1 MTCKMMHQ
9 ICYGFYW
16 SIKKWS
22 IFGSF
27 CEFFNLRALTPENYT
42 PRFCQME
49 DLIKLYICGTFHQYS
64 ICGCEIKNFQSLLHW
79 FSIHEIDPF
88 CFLAHISHIS
98 FDLAE
103 SLSRGSQIR
112 QTHCLRILQN
122 FEIWLKWNT
131 LKVYGFG
138 SFWGPTYCR
147 KTKDFAKTQKFWKTA
162 SFRI

>member
-1 MTCKMMHQ
+1 MV
-9 ICYGFYW
+9 
-16 SIKKWS
+16 
-22 IFGSF
+22 SF
-27 CEFFNLRALTPENYT
+27 W
-42 PRFCQME
+42 
-49 DLIKLYICGTFHQYS
+49 LILWVFLFTRSHTRRLHPKVLPNGRPYKLYICGTFHQYS

-103 SLSRGSQIR
+103 SLTRGSQIR